1 MKPFWL
7 GLAIGLASGASVTFF
22 VATAIYNRQYLRAR
36 SAGLT
41 LLAEAARHKGGKISP
56 HVAGWAARQLGV
68 R

>member
-1 MKPFWL
+1 MNPWMLLPTLML
-7 GLAIGLASGASVTFF
+7 G
-22 VATAIYNRQYLRAR
+22 VAVGFIPSTWIYYRMYLKAR

-68 R
+68 Q